1 MSAAPKVSF
10 TERWPE
16 LFEGLS
22 DRQSSATVR
31 ALAVTW
37 ADGVDVPGY
46 EDVKALT
53 DVSRGTWSHVVYWE
67 WARQRARELTA
78 AEEG

>member
-1 MSAAPKVSF
+1 MPASAAPKASF

-22 DRQSSATVR
+22 DRQASATVR

-37 ADGVDVPGY
+37 ADGVDEPGY

-53 DVSRGTWSHVVYWE
+53 DVSRGTWSHEDYWE

-78 AEEG
+78 ES

>member
-1 MSAAPKVSF
+1 MNGPQGV
-10 TERWPE
+10 TQRWPE

-22 DRQSSATVR
+22 DRQASATVR
-31 ALAVTW
+31 ALAVT
-37 ADGVDVPGY
+37 ADGVDEPGY

-53 DVSRGTWSHVVYWE
+53 DVSRGTWSHEDYWE
-67 WARQRARELTA
+67 WARQRARQLTA